1 MKDFEEIEEK
11 HKRFVS
17 NYSKEKSKHLEKK
30 ANKMLK
36 QDEDNQK
43 LKTYKM
49 KGSFLDLF

>member
-1 MKDFEEIEEK
+1 MKDFEEIERK
-11 HKRFVS
+11 HKRLVS
-17 NYSKEKSKHLEKK
+17 NYSKEKHHHLEKQ

-36 QDEDNQK
+36 QDENNQK